1 MQHCDTIREWNDAPT
16 AGFAFESREWPRE
29 PRIDSLVRKVSQF
42 YSERI
47 TTALS
52 RFSFASRS
60 LLVRFSS
67 ARRTSRCIGF
77 ASYGVRVWLIR
88 GKKNIS
94 RRVTRSTC
102 LASAMLA
109 KTRKS
114 LDARAPPLL
123 PPVVSFRFFFFFF
136 FYFNITVS
144 AFLSD

>member
-1 MQHCDTIREWNDAPT
+1 MERRSDGRFRVRISRMAARAADRFSRPESQSVLFRKNND
-16 AGFAFESREWPRE
+16 S
-29 PRIDSLVRKVSQF
+29 
-42 YSERI
+42 
-47 TTALS
+47 ALS
-52 RFSFASRS
+52 LFVRFSFASRS
-60 LLVRFSS
+60 LLVR
-67 ARRTSRCIGF
+67 ATNERRCIGF